1 MIKKTCTKCQAEKEI
16 TEFHKS
22 KDGKFGVRA
31 ICKVCIRQM
40 DRDYYA
46 KHREEISPKK
56 NEYQKEYYRNN
67 PEKVK
72 KYQMERY
79 LKTRVLKGRP
89 KADPE
94 ARKQYSIR
102 WRQENKERLSVLEKK
117 WKLENSDKLRE
128 QGRARREIPE
138 NKIKANLRNRIWCA
152 LKGVC
157 YSEKSRELIGL
168 PLSEYME
175 YLECQFDENMNWE
188 NYGSYWSVDHVIP
201 LSKFDLNSHDK
212 RVLAF
217 NFRNTR
223 PLNNYDNIKKS
234 DKSISALWDILG
246 IDKAKNLLIQ
256 GV

>member
-1 MIKKTCTKCQAEKEI
+1 M
-16 TEFHKS
+16 
-22 KDGKFGVRA
+22 
-31 ICKVCIRQM
+31 
-40 DRDYYA
+40 
-46 KHREEISPKK
+46 
-56 NEYQKEYYRNN
+56 
-67 PEKVK
+67 
-72 KYQMERY
+72 
-79 LKTRVLKGRP
+79 
-89 KADPE
+89 
-94 ARKQYSIR
+94 
-102 WRQENKERLSVLEKK
+102 
-117 WKLENSDKLRE
+117 
-128 QGRARREIPE
+128 
-138 NKIKANLRNRIWCA
+138 
-152 LKGVC
+152 
-157 YSEKSRELIGL
+157 SEKSRELIGL

>member
-46 KHREEISPKK
+46 KHREEILPKK